1 MRTALSHHGR
11 NFFFMKKKWNFR
23 KGERG
28 VPLMKDIVQPPDHN
42 LGLSAELKSVIFLQY
57 YSFAYNLLYTP
68 MLNYSRKSNAHIIC
82 CTMFTY
88 LTSVVF
94 LWRRHYG
101 KVDSLFT
108 EATRGRS
115 CRGNK
120 VNGIILTDQSAE
132 KEVQFAAF
140 CSRIWKKANF
150 FCCCHYFKDLQ
161 QYKKYSMY

>member
-1 MRTALSHHGR
+1 MKGFLNDLWERLYLITVGK
-11 NFFFMKKKWNFR
+11 FFSWKKSGILGKA
-23 KGERG
+23 KERCIWC
-28 VPLMKDIVQPPDHN
+28 KDIVQPPDHN

-140 CSRIWKKANF
+140 CSRIWKRVHF
-150 FCCCHYFKDLQ
+150 FVVIISF
-161 QYKKYSMY
+161 

>member
-1 MRTALSHHGR
+1 MRTALSHHSR
-11 NFFFMKKKWNFR
+11 KFFFMKKSGILGKAKEGCIWC
-23 KGERG
+23 
-28 VPLMKDIVQPPDHN
+28 KDIVQPPDHN

-140 CSRIWKKANF
+140 CSRIWKRVHF
-150 FCCCHYFKDLQ
+150 FVTIISF
-161 QYKKYSMY
+161 